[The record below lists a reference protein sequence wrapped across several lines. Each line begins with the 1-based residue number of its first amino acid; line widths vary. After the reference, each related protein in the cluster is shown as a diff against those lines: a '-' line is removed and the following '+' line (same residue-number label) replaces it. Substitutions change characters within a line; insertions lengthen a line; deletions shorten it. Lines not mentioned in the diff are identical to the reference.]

1 VAGRGVRLFDCLKR
15 AAAAALAGLA
25 ILRWVLEQKTNT
37 VAKKRKAKLRRR
49 RMIFLSFCDEFTYKF
64 SIVQKRVLLH
74 KKELA

>member
-1 VAGRGVRLFDCLKR
+1 
-15 AAAAALAGLA
+15 
-25 ILRWVLEQKTNT
+25 LEQKTNT

-49 RMIFLSFCDEFTYKF
+49 RMIFLSFCNEFTYKF